1 MQYLCKGLETKIRLP
16 VDTSPIAAN
25 DYDLFRR
32 YLEDACGIVLGDN
45 KHYLV
50 TSRLKRVTEDFG
62 FTSLSEMMNTLV
74 KGNDRHLREKV
85 IDAMT
90 TNETMW
96 FRDVYPFEILKKEL
110 LPELAAKKTPIR
122 IWSAASS
129 TGQEAY
135 SISMA
140 TSEFQQSNPGKL
152 TSSVEIV
159 GTDISQTVVN
169 KAKQGGYDELS
180 VVRGLS
186 PERRDKFFRKKD
198 DSWVIAADIMQ
209 RTRFTELNLLNNY
222 ALLGKFDIIFCRN
235 VLIYFSSEMKKDI
248 LERMGQNL
256 KPGGTLILGGSESPT
271 GYTKSFGM
279 QRYPDGVVYRLND

>member
-1 MQYLCKGLETKIRLP
+1 MDQ
-16 VDTSPIAAN
+16 SPIAVN
-25 DYDLFRR
+25 EYNTFRR
-32 YLEDACGIVLGDN
+32 YLEDACGIVLGEN

-50 TSRLKRVTEDFG
+50 TSRLKRVTEEFS
-62 FTSLSEMMNTLV
+62 FPTLSDMMTTLV

-96 FRDVYPFEILKKEL
+96 FRDVYPFEILKKQL
-110 LPELAAKKTPIR
+110 LPELAKNKTPIR

-135 SISMA
+135 SISMSV
-140 TSEFQQSNPGKL
+140 TEFQQSNPGKL
-152 TSSVEIV
+152 TSNVEIV

-169 KAKQGGYDELS
+169 QAKQGRYDELS

-186 PERRDKFFRKKD
+186 VERRNKFFSHKD
-198 DSWVIAADIMQ
+198 DKWAINHDIMQ
-209 RTRFTELNLLNNY
+209 RTRFTELNLLNSY
-222 ALLGKFDIIFCRN
+222 SLLGKFDIIFCRN

-248 LERMGQNL
+248 LERMAQLL

-271 GYTKSFGM
+271 GYTKAFAM
-279 QRYPDGVVYRLND
+279 VRHPDGVVYQLNDLN

>member
-1 MQYLCKGLETKIRLP
+1 M
-16 VDTSPIAAN
+16 DTSPIAASE
-25 DYDLFRR
+25 YDTFRR
-32 YLEDACGIVLGDN
+32 YLEDACGIVLGEN

-50 TSRLKRVTEDFG
+50 TSRLKRVTEEFS
-62 FTSLSEMMNTLV
+62 FSSLSEMMSTLV
-74 KGNDRHLREKV
+74 KGTDRNLREKV

-110 LPELAAKKTPIR
+110 LPELASKGPLK

-140 TSEFQQSNPGKL
+140 ISEFQQSNPGKL
-152 TSSVEIV
+152 TSNVEIV

-169 KAKQGGYDELS
+169 QAKQGLYDELS
-180 VVRGLS
+180 VIRGLS
-186 PERRDKFFRKKD
+186 PERRDKFFTKKD
-198 DSWVIAADIMQ
+198 DQWAINPDIVK

-222 ALLGKFDIIFCRN
+222 SLLGKFDIIFCRN

-248 LERMGQNL
+248 LERMAKIL

-271 GYTKSFGM
+271 GYTKAFSM
-279 QRYPDGVVYRLND
+279 KRYPDGVVYRLNDLI

>member
-1 MQYLCKGLETKIRLP
+1 MEN
-16 VDTSPIAAN
+16 SPIAAN
-25 DYDLFRR
+25 EYDTFRH
-32 YLEDACGIVLGDN
+32 YLEDACGIVLGEN

-50 TSRLKRVTEDFG
+50 TSRLKRVAEEFS
-62 FTSLSEMMNTLV
+62 FPSLSEMMSTLV
-74 KGNDRHLREKV
+74 KGNDTKLREIV

-110 LPELAAKKTPIR
+110 LPELAKSKGPVR

-135 SISMA
+135 SISMSV
-140 TSEFQQSNPGKL
+140 SEFQQSNPGKL
-152 TSSVEIV
+152 SSKVEIV

-169 KAKQGGYDELS
+169 QAKSGCYDELS
-180 VVRGLS
+180 VIRGLS
-186 PERRDKFFRKKD
+186 PERRDKFFSKKD
-198 DSWVIAADIMQ
+198 DNWQLQ
-209 RTRFTELNLLNNY
+209 REVMMRARFTELNLLTNY
-222 ALLGKFDIIFCRN
+222 TLLGQFDIIFCRN

-248 LERMGQNL
+248 LERMAKIL

-271 GYTKSFGM
+271 GYTKAFGM
-279 QRYPDGVVYRLND
+279 VRYGDGVVYRLHEH

>member
-1 MQYLCKGLETKIRLP
+1 MDQ
-16 VDTSPIAAN
+16 SPIAAN
-25 DYDLFRR
+25 EYNLFRR
-32 YLEDACGIVLGDN
+32 YLEDACGIVLGEN

-50 TSRLKRVTEDFG
+50 TSRLKRVTEDFS
-62 FTSLSEMMNTLV
+62 FPSLSEMMRTLV
-74 KGNDRHLREKV
+74 KGNDRQLREKV

-110 LPELAAKKTPIR
+110 FPGLVKNKSPIK

-152 TSSVEIV
+152 TSNVEIV

-169 KAKQGGYDELS
+169 QAKQGRYDELS
-180 VVRGLS
+180 VVRGLA
-186 PERRDKFFRKKD
+186 PERRDRFFRHKD
-198 DSWVIAADIMQ
+198 DQWEINQDIKQ
-209 RTRFTELNLLNNY
+209 RTRFLELNLLNNY
-222 ALLGKFDIIFCRN
+222 SLLGKFDIIFCRN

-248 LERMGQNL
+248 LERMAKIL

-271 GYTKSFGM
+271 GYTKEFEM
-279 QRYPDGVVYRLND
+279 IRYADGVVYRLHNKT

>member
-1 MQYLCKGLETKIRLP
+1 MTQP
-16 VDTSPIAAN
+16 PIAVN
-25 DYDLFRR
+25 EYDIFRR
-32 YLEDACGIVLGDN
+32 YLEDACGIVLGEN

-50 TSRLKRVTEDFG
+50 TSRLKRVTEEFS
-62 FTSLSEMMNTLV
+62 FPTLSDMMSTLV
-74 KGNDRHLREKV
+74 NGNDRHLREKV

-110 LPELAAKKTPIR
+110 IPELAKKKAPIK

-135 SISMA
+135 SISM
-140 TSEFQQSNPGKL
+140 TTTEFQQSNPGVL
-152 TSSVEIV
+152 ASNVEIV

-169 KAKQGGYDELS
+169 KAKLGRYDELS

-186 PERRDKFFRKKD
+186 PERRDKFFSKKD
-198 DSWVIAADIMQ
+198 DQWAINADITQ

-222 ALLGKFDIIFCRN
+222 SLLGKFDIIFCRN

-248 LERMGQNL
+248 LERMADIL

-271 GYTKSFGM
+271 GYTKKFAM
-279 QRYPDGVVYRLND
+279 VRYPDGVVYRLHE

>member
-1 MQYLCKGLETKIRLP
+1 MEQ
-16 VDTSPIAAN
+16 SPIAAN
-25 DYDLFRR
+25 EYDTFRR
-32 YLEDACGIVLGDN
+32 FLEDACGIVLGEN

-50 TSRLKRVTEDFG
+50 TSRLKRVTDEFS
-62 FTSLSEMMNTLV
+62 FPSLSEMMTTLV
-74 KGNDRHLREKV
+74 KGNDRKLREKV

-110 LPELAAKKTPIR
+110 LPELAATKSPIK

-140 TSEFQQSNPGKL
+140 TSEFQLANPGKL
-152 TSSVEIV
+152 TSNVEIV

-169 KAKQGGYDELS
+169 KAKLGRYDELS
-180 VVRGLS
+180 VIRGLS
-186 PERRDKFFRKKD
+186 PERRTKFFTQSGD
-198 DSWVIAADIMQ
+198 EWVMNPDITK

-222 ALLGKFDIIFCRN
+222 SLLGKFDIIFCRN
-235 VLIYFSSEMKKDI
+235 VLIYFSSEMKTDI
-248 LERMGQNL
+248 LERMAAIL

-271 GYTKSFGM
+271 GYTKKFAM
-279 QRYPDGVVYRLND
+279 KRYPDGVVYRLND

>member
-1 MQYLCKGLETKIRLP
+1 MDQ
-16 VDTSPIAAN
+16 SPIAAN
-25 DYDLFRR
+25 EYDLFRR
-32 YLEDACGIVLGDN
+32 YLEDACGIVLGEN

-50 TSRLKRVTEDFG
+50 TSRLKRVTEEFS
-62 FTSLSEMMNTLV
+62 FTSLSEMMSTLV
-74 KGNDRHLREKV
+74 KGNDRRLREKV

-96 FRDVYPFEILKKEL
+96 FRDVYPFEIFKKEL
-110 LPELAAKKTPIR
+110 LPELAKNNGPIK

-135 SISMA
+135 SISMS

-152 TSSVEIV
+152 TSNVEVV

-169 KAKQGGYDELS
+169 KAKLANYDELS

-186 PERRDKFFRKKD
+186 PERRDKFFSKSGDNWQISQDVMK
-198 DSWVIAADIMQ
+198 
-209 RTRFTELNLLNNY
+209 RTRFKELNLLNNY
-222 ALLGKFDIIFCRN
+222 SLLGKFDIIFCRN
-235 VLIYFSSEMKKDI
+235 VLIYFSAEMKKDI
-248 LERMGQNL
+248 LERMAEIL

-271 GYTKSFGM
+271 GYTKKFVM
-279 QRYPDGVVYRLND
+279 KRYADGVVYRLQD

>member
-1 MQYLCKGLETKIRLP
+1 MDQ
-16 VDTSPIAAN
+16 SPIAVSE
-25 DYDLFRR
+25 YDNFRR
-32 YLEDACGIVLGDN
+32 YLEDACGIVLGEN

-50 TSRLKRVTEDFG
+50 TSRLKHVTEEFS
-62 FTSLSEMMNTLV
+62 FPTLSEMMSTLV
-74 KGNDRHLREKV
+74 KGNDRKLREKV

-96 FRDVYPFEILKKEL
+96 FRDIYPFKILTKDL
-110 LPELAAKKTPIR
+110 LPELAKNKNPIR

-135 SISMA
+135 SISMSI
-140 TSEFQQSNPGKL
+140 SEFQQSNPGKL
-152 TSSVEIV
+152 SSAVEIV

-169 KAKQGGYDELS
+169 KAKQGHYDELS
-180 VVRGLS
+180 VVRGL
-186 PERRDKFFRKKD
+186 ETQRRDRFFTKKD
-198 DSWVIAADIMQ
+198 DDWVINADIMK

-222 ALLGKFDIIFCRN
+222 SLLGKFDIIFCRN

-248 LERMGQNL
+248 LERMAQIL

-271 GYTKSFGM
+271 GYTKAFSM
-279 QRYPDGVVYRLND
+279 VRYPDGVVYRLND

>member
-1 MQYLCKGLETKIRLP
+1 MDQA
-16 VDTSPIAAN
+16 PIAVN
-25 DYDLFRR
+25 EYNTFRR
-32 YLEDACGIVLGDN
+32 YLEEACGIVLGEN

-50 TSRLKRVTEDFG
+50 TSRLKRVTEEFS
-62 FTSLSEMMNTLV
+62 FPTLSEMMTTLV
-74 KGNDRHLREKV
+74 RGNDRHLREKV

-96 FRDVYPFEILKKEL
+96 FRDVYPFEIFKKEL
-110 LPELAAKKTPIR
+110 LPELAKNKEPIR

-140 TSEFQQSNPGKL
+140 TSEFQQKNPGKL
-152 TSSVEIV
+152 TSNVEIV

-169 KAKQGGYDELS
+169 QAKQGNYDELS
-180 VVRGLS
+180 VIRGLS
-186 PERRDKFFRKKD
+186 PERRDQFFTKQD
-198 DSWVIAADIMQ
+198 DKWAVRHEIMQ
-209 RTRFTELNLLNNY
+209 RARFTELNLLNNY
-222 ALLGKFDIIFCRN
+222 SLLGKFDIIFCRN

-248 LERMGQNL
+248 LERMAQIL

-271 GYTKSFGM
+271 GYTKAFAM
-279 QRYPDGVVYRLND
+279 TRYPDGVVYQLNG

>member
-1 MQYLCKGLETKIRLP
+1 MDQ
-16 VDTSPIAAN
+16 SPIAVN
-25 DYDLFRR
+25 EYDTFRR

-50 TSRLKRVTEDFG
+50 TSRLKRVTEEFS
-62 FTSLSEMMNTLV
+62 FPSLSEMMSTLV

-96 FRDVYPFEILKKEL
+96 FRDVYPFQILKNEL
-110 LPELAAKKTPIR
+110 LPELAANKSPIK

-129 TGQEAY
+129 TGQEAF
-135 SISMA
+135 SISM
-140 TSEFQQSNPGKL
+140 TVSEFQLSNPGKL
-152 TSSVEIV
+152 TSNVEIV

-169 KAKQGGYDELS
+169 KAKLGLYDELS

-186 PERRDKFFRKKD
+186 PERRDKFFTKKGD
-198 DSWVIAADIMQ
+198 EWGVNPDIMR

-222 ALLGKFDIIFCRN
+222 TLLGKFDIIFCRN

-248 LERMGQNL
+248 LERMAQIL

-271 GYTKSFGM
+271 GYTKAFGM
-279 QRYPDGVVYRLND
+279 KRYPDGVVYRLND

>member
-1 MQYLCKGLETKIRLP
+1 MDQ
-16 VDTSPIAAN
+16 SPIAVN
-25 DYDLFRR
+25 EYDIFRR
-32 YLEDACGIVLGDN
+32 YLEDACGIVLGEN

-50 TSRLKRVTEDFG
+50 TSRLKRVTEEFS
-62 FTSLSEMMNTLV
+62 FPSLSEMMSTLV
-74 KGNDRHLREKV
+74 KGNDRNLREKV

-110 LPELAAKKTPIR
+110 LPDLAKNNAPIK

-140 TSEFQQSNPGKL
+140 ISEFQQSNPGKL
-152 TSSVEIV
+152 TSNVEII

-169 KAKQGGYDELS
+169 KAKLGNYDELS

-186 PERRDKFFRKKD
+186 PERRNKFFSKKD
-198 DSWVIAADIMQ
+198 DDWIINQDIIK

-222 ALLGKFDIIFCRN
+222 SLLGKFDIIFCRN

-248 LERMGQNL
+248 LERMADIL
-256 KPGGTLILGGSESPT
+256 KPGGTIILGGSESPT
-271 GYTKSFGM
+271 GYTKKFVM
-279 QRYPDGVVYRLND
+279 KRFPDGVVYQLNNT

>member
-1 MQYLCKGLETKIRLP
+1 MDQ
-16 VDTSPIAAN
+16 SPIAASE
-25 DYDLFRR
+25 YDTFRR
-32 YLEDACGIVLGDN
+32 YLEDACGIVLGEN

-50 TSRLKRVTEDFG
+50 TSRLKRVTEEFS
-62 FTSLSEMMNTLV
+62 FPTLSEMMTTLIR
-74 KGNDRHLREKV
+74 GNDRHLREKV

-96 FRDVYPFEILKKEL
+96 FRDVYPFDILQKEL
-110 LPELAAKKTPIR
+110 FPELSKSKEPIR

-140 TSEFQQSNPGKL
+140 TSEFQQKNPGKL
-152 TSSVEIV
+152 TSNVEII

-169 KAKQGGYDELS
+169 QAKQGNYDELS
-180 VVRGLS
+180 VIRGLS
-186 PERRDKFFRKKD
+186 EERREKFFTKHNDKWAVRHE
-198 DSWVIAADIMQ
+198 IMQ
-209 RTRFTELNLLNNY
+209 RARFTELNLLNSYN
-222 ALLGKFDIIFCRN
+222 LLGKFDIIFCRN

-248 LERMGQNL
+248 LERMAQIL

-271 GYTKSFGM
+271 GYTKAFAM
-279 QRYPDGVVYRLND
+279 KRYPDGVVYQLHS

>member
-1 MQYLCKGLETKIRLP
+1 MTQP
-16 VDTSPIAAN
+16 PIATSE
-25 DYDLFRR
+25 YDTFRR
-32 YLEDACGIVLGDN
+32 YLEDACGIVLGEN

-50 TSRLKRVTEDFG
+50 TSRLKRVTEEFS
-62 FTSLSEMMNTLV
+62 FPTLSEMMNTLV

-96 FRDVYPFEILKKEL
+96 FRDVYPFEILKKDL
-110 LPELAAKKTPIR
+110 IPELAKNKAPIK

-135 SISMA
+135 SISM
-140 TSEFQQSNPGKL
+140 TTTEFQQSNPGVL
-152 TSSVEIV
+152 TSNVDIV

-169 KAKQGGYDELS
+169 KAKMGRYDELS

-186 PERRDKFFRKKD
+186 PERRDKFFSKKD
-198 DSWVIAADIMQ
+198 DQWAINSDIMR

-222 ALLGKFDIIFCRN
+222 SLLGKFDIIFCRN

-248 LERMGQNL
+248 LERMAGIL

-271 GYTKSFGM
+271 GYTKKFAM
-279 QRYPDGVVYRLND
+279 VRYPDGVVYRLHD

>member
-1 MQYLCKGLETKIRLP
+1 MDQA
-16 VDTSPIAAN
+16 PIAAN
-25 DYDLFRR
+25 EYDIFRR
-32 YLEDACGIVLGDN
+32 YLEDACGIVLGEN

-50 TSRLKRVTEDFG
+50 TSRLKRVTEEFS
-62 FTSLSEMMNTLV
+62 FPSLSVMMTTLV
-74 KGNDRHLREKV
+74 KGQDRHLREKV

-96 FRDVYPFEILKKEL
+96 FRDIYPFEILKKEL
-110 LPELAAKKTPIR
+110 LPELAKNNAPIK

-140 TSEFQQSNPGKL
+140 MSEFQQSNPGKL
-152 TSSVEIV
+152 TSNLEIV

-169 KAKQGGYDELS
+169 KAKSGVYDELS

-186 PERRDKFFRKKD
+186 PERRDKFFSKKED
-198 DSWVIAADIMQ
+198 DWIINTDIAK
-209 RTRFTELNLLNNY
+209 RTRFTELNLLSSY
-222 ALLGKFDIIFCRN
+222 SLLGKFDIIFCRN
-235 VLIYFSSEMKKDI
+235 VLIYFSAEMKKDI
-248 LERMGQNL
+248 LERMADIL

-271 GYTKSFGM
+271 GYTNKFVM
-279 QRYPDGVVYRLND
+279 KRYPDGVVYRLND

>member
-1 MQYLCKGLETKIRLP
+1 VTQ
-16 VDTSPIAAN
+16 SPIAAN
-25 DYDLFRR
+25 EYDTFRR
-32 YLEDACGIVLGDN
+32 YLEDACGIVLGEN

-50 TSRLKRVTEDFG
+50 TSRLKRVTEEFS
-62 FTSLSEMMNTLV
+62 FPTLSDMMSTLV
-74 KGNDRHLREKV
+74 RGNDRHLREKV

-96 FRDVYPFEILKKEL
+96 FRDVYPFEILRKEL
-110 LPELAAKKTPIR
+110 IPELAKKKAPIK

-140 TSEFQQSNPGKL
+140 TTEFQQSNPGVL
-152 TSSVEIV
+152 TSKVEIV

-169 KAKQGGYDELS
+169 KAKFGRYDELS

-186 PERRDKFFRKKD
+186 PERRDKFFSKKD
-198 DSWVIAADIMQ
+198 DQWAINADIVQ

-222 ALLGKFDIIFCRN
+222 SLLGKFDIIFCRN

-248 LERMGQNL
+248 LERMAGIL

-271 GYTKSFGM
+271 GYTKKFAM
-279 QRYPDGVVYRLND
+279 VRYPDGVVYRLHE

>member
-1 MQYLCKGLETKIRLP
+1 
-16 VDTSPIAAN
+16 VDQSPIAAN
-25 DYDLFRR
+25 EYNLFRR
-32 YLEDACGIVLGDN
+32 YLEDACGIVLGEN

-50 TSRLKRVTEDFG
+50 TSRLKRVTEDFS
-62 FTSLSEMMNTLV
+62 FPSLSEMMRTLV
-74 KGNDRHLREKV
+74 KGNDRQLREKV

-110 LPELAAKKTPIR
+110 LFELAKNKSPIK

-140 TSEFQQSNPGKL
+140 TSEYQQSNPGKL

-169 KAKQGGYDELS
+169 LAKQGRYDELS

-186 PERRDKFFRKKD
+186 PERRDKFFKHKD
-198 DSWVIAADIMQ
+198 EQWEINLDIKQ
-209 RTRFTELNLLNNY
+209 RTRFLELNLLNNY
-222 ALLGKFDIIFCRN
+222 SLLGQFDIIFCRN

-248 LERMGQNL
+248 LERMAKIL

-271 GYTKSFGM
+271 GYTKQFQM
-279 QRYPDGVVYRLND
+279 VRYADGVVYRLHNKT

>member
-1 MQYLCKGLETKIRLP
+1 MEQA
-16 VDTSPIAAN
+16 PIAVD
-25 DYDLFRR
+25 DYDVFRR

-50 TSRLKRVTEDFG
+50 TSRLKRVTEEFS
-62 FTSLSEMMNTLV
+62 FPSLSEMMKTLV
-74 KGNDRHLREKV
+74 HGNDRNLREKV

-96 FRDVYPFEILKKEL
+96 FRDIYPFEILKKEL
-110 LPELAAKKTPIR
+110 LPELAKNKQPIK

-135 SISMA
+135 SISMT
-140 TSEFQQSNPGKL
+140 TSEFQQANPGKL

-169 KAKQGGYDELS
+169 QAKKGIYDELS

-186 PERRDKFFRKKD
+186 PERRDKFFVKNENE
-198 DSWVIAADIMQ
+198 WVIRPEIVQ

-222 ALLGKFDIIFCRN
+222 SLLGKFDIIFCRN

-248 LERMGQNL
+248 LERMAQIL
-256 KPGGTLILGGSESPT
+256 KPHGTLILGGSESPT
-271 GYTKSFGM
+271 GYTKAFEM
-279 QRYPDGVVYRLND
+279 VRYPDGVVYRLRD

>member
-1 MQYLCKGLETKIRLP
+1 MDQ
-16 VDTSPIAAN
+16 SPIAVN
-25 DYDLFRR
+25 EYNTFRR
-32 YLEDACGIVLGDN
+32 YLEDACGIVLGEN

-50 TSRLKRVTEDFG
+50 TSRLKRVTEEFS
-62 FTSLSEMMNTLV
+62 FLSLSEMMTTLV
-74 KGNDRHLREKV
+74 KGNDQRLREKV

-96 FRDVYPFEILKKEL
+96 FRDIYPFKILTKEL
-110 LPELAAKKTPIR
+110 LPELAKNKTPIR

-135 SISMA
+135 SISMSI
-140 TSEFQQSNPGKL
+140 SEFQQSNPGKL
-152 TSSVEIV
+152 SSQVEIV

-169 KAKQGGYDELS
+169 KAKQGRYDELS
-180 VVRGLS
+180 VVRGLES
-186 PERRDKFFRKKD
+186 QRRDRFFSKKD
-198 DSWVIAADIMQ
+198 DEWVINADIMQ

-222 ALLGKFDIIFCRN
+222 SLLGKFDIIFCRN

-248 LERMGQNL
+248 LERMAQIL

-271 GYTKSFGM
+271 GYTKAFAM
-279 QRYPDGVVYRLND
+279 VRYTDGVVYRLND

>member
-1 MQYLCKGLETKIRLP
+1 MEQ
-16 VDTSPIAAN
+16 SPIAASE
-25 DYDLFRR
+25 YDTFRH
-32 YLEDACGIVLGDN
+32 YLEDACGIVLGEN

-50 TSRLKRVTEDFG
+50 TSRLKRVTEEFS
-62 FTSLSEMMNTLV
+62 FPSLSEMMATLV

-110 LPELAAKKTPIR
+110 LPELAAKKSPIK

-135 SISMA
+135 SISMS

-152 TSSVEIV
+152 TSNVEIV
-159 GTDISQTVVN
+159 GTDISRTVVN
-169 KAKQGGYDELS
+169 KAKLGSYDELS

-186 PERRDKFFRKKD
+186 PERRDKFFSRKGD
-198 DSWVIAADIMQ
+198 DWGINPAIMQ
-209 RTRFTELNLLNNY
+209 RTRFTELNLLNSYN
-222 ALLGKFDIIFCRN
+222 LLGKFDIIFCRN

-248 LERMGQNL
+248 LERMAQIL

-271 GYTKSFGM
+271 GYTKKFAM
-279 QRYPDGVVYRLND
+279 KRYPDGVVYRLHD

>member
-1 MQYLCKGLETKIRLP
+1 MEQ
-16 VDTSPIAAN
+16 SPIAVKE
-25 DYDLFRR
+25 YDLFRQ
-32 YLEDACGIVLGDN
+32 YLEDACGIVLGEN

-50 TSRLKRVTEDFG
+50 TSRLKRVTEEFS
-62 FTSLSEMMNTLV
+62 FPNLSDMMSTLV
-74 KGNDRHLREKV
+74 NGNDRHLREKV

-110 LPELAAKKTPIR
+110 LPELAKNNSPVR

-152 TSSVEIV
+152 TSNVEIV

-169 KAKQGGYDELS
+169 QAKQGLYDELS
-180 VVRGLS
+180 VIRGLL
-186 PERRDKFFRKKD
+186 PERRDKFFSHKD
-198 DSWVIAADIMQ
+198 DKWAVNPDIMK
-209 RTRFTELNLLNNY
+209 RARFTELNLLNSY
-222 ALLGKFDIIFCRN
+222 KLLGKFDIIFCRN
-235 VLIYFSSEMKKDI
+235 VLIYFSSDMKKDI
-248 LERMGQNL
+248 LERMAQIL

-271 GYTKSFGM
+271 GYTKAFSM
-279 QRYPDGVVYRLND
+279 KRYPDGVVYQLND

>member
-1 MQYLCKGLETKIRLP
+1 MDQ
-16 VDTSPIAAN
+16 SPIAVN
-25 DYDLFRR
+25 EYDLFRR
-32 YLEDACGIVLGDN
+32 YLEDACGIVLGEN

-50 TSRLKRVTEDFG
+50 TSRLKRVTEEFS
-62 FTSLSEMMNTLV
+62 FPSLSEMMHTLV

-96 FRDVYPFEILKKEL
+96 FRDVYPFEILKKDL
-110 LPELAAKKTPIR
+110 LPELAAKKAPIR

-140 TSEFQQSNPGKL
+140 VSEFQQSNPGKL
-152 TSSVEIV
+152 TSTVEIV

-169 KAKQGGYDELS
+169 QAKQGGYDELS

-186 PERRDKFFRKKD
+186 PERRDKFFRKQD
-198 DSWVIAADIMQ
+198 DKWVIASDIMQ

-222 ALLGKFDIIFCRN
+222 SLLGKFDIIFCRN

-248 LERMGQNL
+248 LERMGQIL

-271 GYTKSFGM
+271 GYTKAFGM
-279 QRYPDGVVYRLND
+279 QRYPDGVVYRL

>member
-1 MQYLCKGLETKIRLP
+1 MIQ
-16 VDTSPIAAN
+16 SSIAASE
-25 DYDLFRR
+25 YDIFRR
-32 YLEDACGIVLGDN
+32 YLEDACGIVLGEN

-50 TSRLKRVTEDFG
+50 TSRLKRVTEEFS
-62 FTSLSEMMNTLV
+62 FPTLSDMMNTLV
-74 KGNDRHLREKV
+74 KGNDHHLREKV

-96 FRDVYPFEILKKEL
+96 FRDVYPFEILKKDL
-110 LPELAAKKTPIR
+110 IPELAKKKAPIK

-135 SISMA
+135 SISM
-140 TSEFQQSNPGKL
+140 TTTEFQQSNPGAL
-152 TSSVEIV
+152 TSNVEIV

-169 KAKQGGYDELS
+169 QAKLGRYDELS

-186 PERRDKFFRKKD
+186 PERRDKFFSKKD
-198 DSWVIAADIMQ
+198 ERWTINSDIMQ

-222 ALLGKFDIIFCRN
+222 SLLGKFDIIFCRN
-235 VLIYFSSEMKKDI
+235 VLIYFSAEMKKDI
-248 LERMGQNL
+248 LERMAEIL

-271 GYTKSFGM
+271 GYTKKFAM
-279 QRYPDGVVYRLND
+279 VRYPDGVVYRLHE

>member
-1 MQYLCKGLETKIRLP
+1 MDQT
-16 VDTSPIAAN
+16 PIAAN
-25 DYDLFRR
+25 EYNLFRR
-32 YLEDACGIVLGDN
+32 YLEDACGIVLGEN

-50 TSRLKRVTEDFG
+50 TSRLKRVTEEFS
-62 FTSLSEMMNTLV
+62 FATLSDMMTTLI

-96 FRDVYPFEILKKEL
+96 FRDIYPFEILKKEL
-110 LPELAAKKTPIR
+110 IPELAKNKTPIR

-140 TSEFQQSNPGKL
+140 VSEFQQSNPGKL
-152 TSSVEIV
+152 TSNVEIV

-169 KAKQGGYDELS
+169 QAKQGRYDELS
-180 VVRGLS
+180 VVRGLT
-186 PERRDKFFRKKD
+186 PERRDKFFSKKD
-198 DSWVIAADIMQ
+198 DKWTINSDIML

-222 ALLGKFDIIFCRN
+222 SLLGKFDIIFCRN
-235 VLIYFSSEMKKDI
+235 VLIYFSSEKKKDI
-248 LERMGQNL
+248 LERMAQIL
-256 KPGGTLILGGSESPT
+256 KPGGTLVLGGSESPT
-271 GYTKSFGM
+271 GYTKVFSM
-279 QRYPDGVVYRLND
+279 VRYPDGVVYRLNP

>member
-1 MQYLCKGLETKIRLP
+1 MDQN
-16 VDTSPIAAN
+16 PIAVN
-25 DYDLFRR
+25 EYDTFRR

-50 TSRLKRVTEDFG
+50 TSRLKRVTEEFS
-62 FTSLSEMMNTLV
+62 FPSLSEMMNTLV

-96 FRDVYPFEILKKEL
+96 FRDVYPFDILKKEL
-110 LPELAAKKTPIR
+110 LPELAQNKMPIR

-140 TSEFQQSNPGKL
+140 TSEFQLSNPGKL
-152 TSSVEIV
+152 TSNIEIV

-169 KAKQGGYDELS
+169 QAKLGIYDELS

-186 PERRDKFFRKKD
+186 TERRDKFFRKKD
-198 DSWVIAADIMQ
+198 DKWGINPDIMQ

-248 LERMGQNL
+248 LERMGQIL

-271 GYTKSFGM
+271 GYTKAFSM
-279 QRYPDGVVYRLND
+279 TRYPDGVVYRLN

>member
-1 MQYLCKGLETKIRLP
+1 MDQ
-16 VDTSPIAAN
+16 SPIAASE
-25 DYDLFRR
+25 YDIFRH
-32 YLEDACGIVLGDN
+32 YLEDACGIVLGEN

-50 TSRLKRVTEDFG
+50 TSRLKRVTEEFS
-62 FTSLSEMMNTLV
+62 FTSLSEMMSTLV

-96 FRDVYPFEILKKEL
+96 FRDVYPFDIFKNDL
-110 LPELAAKKTPIR
+110 LPELTKSNSPIK

-152 TSSVEIV
+152 TSNLEIV

-169 KAKQGGYDELS
+169 KAKSGSYDELS

-186 PERRDKFFRKKD
+186 PERRDKFFTKNGD
-198 DSWVIAADIMQ
+198 NWIINADIAK
-209 RTRFTELNLLNNY
+209 RARFTELNLLSSY
-222 ALLGKFDIIFCRN
+222 SLLGKFDIIFCRN
-235 VLIYFSSEMKKDI
+235 VLIYFSAEMKKDI
-248 LERMGQNL
+248 LERMAEIL

-271 GYTKSFGM
+271 GYTKKFAM
-279 QRYPDGVVYRLND
+279 KRYPNGVVYRLND

>member
-1 MQYLCKGLETKIRLP
+1 MEQ
-16 VDTSPIAAN
+16 SPIAAN
-25 DYDLFRR
+25 EYDLFRR
-32 YLEDACGIVLGDN
+32 YLEDACGIVLGEN

-50 TSRLKRVTEDFG
+50 TSRLKRVTEEFS
-62 FTSLSEMMNTLV
+62 FPSLSEMMTTLV

-110 LPELAAKKTPIR
+110 LPELAKKNTPLK

-135 SISMA
+135 SISMT
-140 TSEFQQSNPGKL
+140 TSEFQQENPGKL
-152 TSSVEIV
+152 MSKVEIV

-169 KAKQGGYDELS
+169 KAKLGTYDELS
-180 VVRGLS
+180 VVRGLTTQ
-186 PERRDKFFRKKD
+186 RRDRFFTHKD
-198 DSWVIAADIMQ
+198 DEWSINQDIKL

-222 ALLGKFDIIFCRN
+222 SLLGKFDIIFCRN

-248 LERMGQNL
+248 LERMAGLL

-271 GYTKSFGM
+271 GYTKKFAM
-279 QRYPDGVVYRLND
+279 KRYPDGVVYRLHE